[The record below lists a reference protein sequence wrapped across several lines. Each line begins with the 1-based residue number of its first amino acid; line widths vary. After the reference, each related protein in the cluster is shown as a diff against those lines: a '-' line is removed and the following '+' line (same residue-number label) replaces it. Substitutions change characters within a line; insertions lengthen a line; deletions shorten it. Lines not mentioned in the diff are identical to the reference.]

1 MSAISVAIIQTKQ
14 TNSTKVQH
22 IYQNILASNN
32 NTSLSKHFSYL
43 FIKLQSL
50 IMSFNPSFLS
60 LRATPDN
67 FSNCTFSTCP
77 LSTFVSPTFP
87 QERYLTYIKAHTGTT
102 DPPSPQ
108 TLFSY
113 PSFLSLSSC
122 SSSPTSSPDASGHS
136 HWLSQPA
143 APSKPSAI

>member
-1 MSAISVAIIQTKQ
+1 MLQSSRRSRRTVLKYKTYIK
-14 TNSTKVQH
+14 
-22 IYQNILASNN
+22 IYLASNN

-43 FIKLQSL
+43 FIKLQSS

-60 LRATPDN
+60 LRATPDQ

-77 LSTFVSPTFP
+77 LSTFVSPIFP
-87 QERYLTYIKAHTGTT
+87 QQRYLTYVEAHTGTT
-102 DPPSPQ
+102 DPRSPP

-113 PSFLSLSSC
+113 RSFLSLSSF

-136 HWLSQPA
+136 HWLSPPA